1 MALPMNSG
9 AEAVETTVK
18 AARLWGYK
26 VKGIE
31 KDKAEI
37 IVCTDNFHG
46 RTITVVSFST
56 ENSSFENFGPFT
68 PGFKV
73 AEYGNIESIKALINE
88 NTAAILLEPIQG
100 EAGIII
106 PPDGFLKNVA
116 ETCLDNNI
124 LFICDEIQAGLG
136 RSGKLFA
143 HNWEGVTPDLVILGK
158 ALSGGF
164 YPVSAVIGKKAVLGQ
179 FEPGTHGS
187 TFGGNPLGAAV
198 AVAALEVIEDE
209 KLIDRSNELG
219 QYMIEELR
227 KIDSDLITEVRG
239 RGLWIGIDLKQAAR
253 PYCYKLKDYGV
264 LCKDTREETIRIA
277 PPLVISKE
285 DIDWAV
291 SKFKAV
297 LGS

>member
-1 MALPMNSG
+1 
-9 AEAVETTVK
+9 
-18 AARLWGYK
+18 
-26 VKGIE
+26 
-31 KDKAEI
+31 
-37 IVCTDNFHG
+37 
-46 RTITVVSFST
+46 
-56 ENSSFENFGPFT
+56 
-68 PGFKV
+68 
-73 AEYGNIESIKALINE
+73 
-88 NTAAILLEPIQG
+88 LLEPIQG

-106 PPDGFLKNVA
+106 PPDGFIKNVA
-116 ETCLDNNI
+116 ETCKGNNI

-164 YPVSAVIGKKAVLGQ
+164 YPVSAVIGKKDVLGQ

-198 AVAALEVIEDE
+198 VVAALEVIEDE
-209 KLIDRSNELG
+209 KLIERSNELG
-219 QYMIEELR
+219 RYMIEELQ
-227 KIDSDLITEVRG
+227 KIDFDLITEVRG
-239 RGLWIGIDLKQAAR
+239 RGLWIGVDLKEAAR
-253 PYCYKLKDYGV
+253 PYCYKLKDHGV

-297 LGS
+297 LSS